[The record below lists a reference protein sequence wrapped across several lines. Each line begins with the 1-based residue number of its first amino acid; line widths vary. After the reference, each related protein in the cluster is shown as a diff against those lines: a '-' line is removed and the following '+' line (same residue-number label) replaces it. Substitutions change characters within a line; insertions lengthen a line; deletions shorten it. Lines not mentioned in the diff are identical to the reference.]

1 MKEPLVSG
9 EPVKSCGHHDMSP
22 RCVSPFHP
30 LRCEL
35 TSTAATS
42 PGRATPPRLVTAPCD
57 LHHWQHVAAMSY
69 KPCGSPTPAA
79 SLHKPVVTN
88 TMPRHLQGTCKFRSL
103 QYVADTPHT
112 AHTFRFALALLQAL
126 QLANTPQ
133 APLPTTPCLAS
144 PANVF
149 VKPPP
154 MPRHCDTQAHSSPT
168 TDHATASPTATNT
181 HGSPLPR
188 PASPQPSSPH
198 RAAMRAPRAANTN
211 AHAPQTNCSRA
222 SPAATD
228 TVPRRPYGNGKF
240 GDGDGDRMGGYGGG
254 RDIR

>member
-1 MKEPLVSG
+1 MICHRVVCPHSTHFAVSLPRQLPPHQAAQHPPASSLH
-9 EPVKSCGHHDMSP
+9 PVIFTTGN
-22 RCVSPFHP
+22 
-30 LRCEL
+30 
-35 TSTAATS
+35 TS
-42 PGRATPPRLVTAPCD
+42 PPCPTS
-57 LHHWQHVAAMSY
+57 HVAHQPQPRHCINPSL
-69 KPCGSPTPAA
+69 PTPC
-79 SLHKPVVTN
+79 H
-88 TMPRHLQGTCKFRSL
+88 GTCKFRSL

-112 AHTFRFALALLQAL
+112 AYTFRFALALLQAL

-240 GDGDGDRMGGYGGG
+240 GDGDGDMMGGYGGG